1 MVQKISSFLKA
12 NQPFKEMLI
21 QHQKKTDEEKSDI
34 NEIVNGV
41 ENSEDQKSA
50 IINIRTLY

>member
-1 MVQKISSFLKA
+1 MVQKISSVLKA

-21 QHQKKTDEEKSDI
+21 QHQKTTDEEKSDI